1 MGPGRKEKRKVM
13 RKMRLAL
20 MWIALA
26 TISAESIAM
35 SMNDIRREARVITDR
50 MGYELGLSNRQYN
63 DVYEINFDFLYQ
75 ANEVLDDMI
84 FGYDDAIDYYYY
96 LLDMRNEDLMAEE
109 AARNDLLLL
118 FDGTRSLCNSITGKN
133 SSGQEDNLILME
145 KQLLSDVLDRFARYM
160 REEGDKMTPQE
171 VIKVKKVVSELYK
184 VASRLS
190 KGNGYSRENRL
201 DTSKYINKLLKQ
213 TNKEIL
219 RNETDK

>member
-1 MGPGRKEKRKVM
+1 MHEKNIKFKDHSNVANNKISFTAKYRKNYVAF
-13 RKMRLAL
+13 LAVL
-20 MWIALA
+20 LFIFIIIGEIALA
-26 TISAESIAM
+26 T
-35 SMNDIRREARVITDR
+35 VIP
-50 MGYELGLSNRQYN
+50 
-63 DVYEINFDFLYQ
+63 V
-75 ANEVLDDMI
+75 A
-84 FGYDDAIDYYYY
+84 
-96 LLDMRNEDLMAEE
+96 MRNEDLMAEE

-201 DTSKYINKLLKQ
+201 DTSRYINKLLKQ